1 MATRVLDLWRAM
13 QGVRLTILAL
23 VLLVALSFGA
33 AAVASASPV
42 VQQDDKL
49 GQVSGDPAQSAD
61 EAKKEQTDEA
71 PAPDGPGQTADSS
84 PGDPAAGQQS
94 QQGSTTEELLARRR
108 AKFARLA
115 PPERDGVESGLH
127 FLETSY
133 VVQRIR
139 AGWHGFHP
147 KLGGLPSGAGQAFG
161 VVWRQDGIGV
171 KYPDERT
178 PNKVDFELGAA
189 ASIRGYLLVGT
200 DLAFRRIAASPFNLQ
215 FHAGFQ
221 RNTQDD
227 FFGFG
232 PESREEDRTDFL
244 YEQTGGGVTVWWQ
257 APQWLSI
264 GGAAAYRDNN
274 VASGTDPLFL
284 STEQLFDPGDIPGL
298 EDQGAFL
305 KYDGFVEVDWRNDGN
320 PYRGGF
326 YAVRVTD
333 WRDQDFGRFDFRQ
346 LEVDLQQYIP
356 FLMDKRVIALRAKTV
371 LSDADDGQGVPFFY
385 QPTLGGSKELRG
397 FRTYRFRDLNS
408 LLLTA
413 EYRFEIWIAM
423 DMALFVDAGTV
434 FRDHDDLDLR
444 DLKTNYGFGFR
455 VKTAQSTF
463 LRADFAFGG
472 EGFRYWITFD
482 NVFDDLPLYR
492 RGFR

>member
-1 MATRVLDLWRAM
+1 MRS
-13 QGVRLTILAL
+13 TILAL

-33 AAVASASPV
+33 AALASASPV
-42 VQQDDKL
+42 VQQDGKP
-49 GQVSGDPAQSAD
+49 GQVSGGPAQSAD
-61 EAKKEQTDEA
+61 EAGKEQADEA

-94 QQGSTTEELLARRR
+94 QQGSTTKELLARRR
-108 AKFARLA
+108 AKFDRLA

-127 FLETSY
+127 WLETSY

-215 FHAGFQ
+215 FHAGYQ

-244 YEQTGGGVTVWWQ
+244 YEQTGGGVAVWWQ

-264 GGAAAYRDNN
+264 GGAASYRDNN

-284 STEQLFDPGDIPGL
+284 STPAILQAME
-298 EDQGAFL
+298 AFL
-305 KYDGFVEVDWRNDGN
+305 KGKKLRRKKVSAPEVTFIAPRRVADLSPEVLERYVGSYRIEGGGVRKVVRAGSLLYTQRDGGRMSPIRPSSSTEF
-320 PYRGGF
+320 F
-326 YAVRVTD
+326 YETLDAVLRFELD
-333 WRDQDFGRFDFRQ
+333 DAGRPTRMIMHQ
-346 LEVDLQQYIP
+346 P
-356 FLMDKRVIALRAKTV
+356 AN
-371 LSDADDGQGVPFFY
+371 GPGVPA
-385 QPTLGGSKELRG
+385 TRE
-397 FRTYRFRDLNS
+397 
-408 LLLTA
+408 
-413 EYRFEIWIAM
+413 
-423 DMALFVDAGTV
+423 
-434 FRDHDDLDLR
+434 
-444 DLKTNYGFGFR
+444 
-455 VKTAQSTF
+455 
-463 LRADFAFGG
+463 
-472 EGFRYWITFD
+472 
-482 NVFDDLPLYR
+482 
-492 RGFR
+492 